1 MKDEDLLRILKDS
14 LSAYSPVKV
23 DKNRIKIS
31 LQAETL
37 HDVAEKIFSIGF
49 NYLHTI
55 CATDYPDKQEFELN
69 YIVGS
74 MDDDKRNNIIMLVT
88 RIPKSNPSLR
98 TVSDVWKAAKLEERE
113 EFEMLGVNF
122 LGNDE
127 LQKLYLP
134 EDWNEIPPL
143 LKEYKLKR
151 WVDEERNRH
160 GLVIEKVEHEH

>member
-1 MKDEDLLRILKDS
+1 
-14 LSAYSPVKV
+14 
-23 DKNRIKIS
+23 
-31 LQAETL
+31 
-37 HDVAEKIFSIGF
+37 
-49 NYLHTI
+49 
-55 CATDYPDKQEFELN
+55 PDKQEFELN